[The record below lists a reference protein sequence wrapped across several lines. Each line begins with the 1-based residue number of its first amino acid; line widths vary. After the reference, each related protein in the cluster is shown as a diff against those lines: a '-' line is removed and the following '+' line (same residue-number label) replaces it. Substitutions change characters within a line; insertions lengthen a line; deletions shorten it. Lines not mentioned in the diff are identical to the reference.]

1 MIATTTVPARFWKIL
16 AAGTGGILLL
26 ETVWAA
32 VTLTVLATFTTT
44 SYEFDGQEGMA
55 TEFGVLFAVLGGA
68 GLLLLLLATAIA
80 VLVAALR
87 DRRALVGAGRALAV
101 VCCLLHA
108 LAAVAALV
116 QGDAYLASAVLPA
129 LLLAA
134 VLFTR
139 RAV

>member
-1 MIATTTVPARFWKIL
+1 MIATTAVSAKFWKIL

-32 VTLTVLATFTTT
+32 VTLTVLASFTTT

-55 TEFGVLFAVLGGA
+55 TEVGILFAVLGGA
-68 GLLLLLLATAIA
+68 GLLLLLATAVA

-87 DRRALVGAGRALAV
+87 NRRALVGAGRALAV

-108 LAAVAALV
+108 LAGVAALV
-116 QGDAYLASAVLPA
+116 RGDAYLASAVLPA

-139 RAV
+139 HAV